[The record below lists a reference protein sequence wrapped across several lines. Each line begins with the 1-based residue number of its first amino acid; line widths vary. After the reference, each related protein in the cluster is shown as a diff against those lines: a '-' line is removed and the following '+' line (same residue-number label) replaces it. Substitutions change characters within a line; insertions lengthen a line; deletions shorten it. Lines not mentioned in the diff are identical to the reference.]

1 MMRVPSFALLCCCCC
16 THAELT
22 GKAFRDPPNDHQP
35 VFYDASLTTDAAH
48 LLPDKNDRTDLVYE
62 DDSTEFDANEYG
74 KYDGDIDNDS
84 AYGSEDEE
92 EFLTTNDTPTT
103 TECDHDH
110 DHDDDH
116 DHDHDHDHNHDH
128 DHHNG
133 WTTAQQWGYATLANS
148 VVVSFSLC
156 GIVIVKCTSGK
167 SRQTIGDMFLGLCVS
182 IMLGDGVMHIM
193 PHFLGMNFSTI

>member
-1 MMRVPSFALLCCCCC
+1 MRVPSFALLCCCCC

-22 GKAFRDPPNDHQP
+22 GKAFRDPPNNHRP
-35 VFYDASLTTDAAH
+35 IFYDGSLTTDAAH
-48 LLPDKNDRTDLVYE
+48 LLPDKNDRTSLVHE
-62 DDSTEFDANEYG
+62 NDSNLFDAYKYG

-84 AYGSEDEE
+84 VYGSDNDEE
-92 EFLTTNDTPTT
+92 VQTTNDTPTT
-103 TECDHDH
+103 TECD
-110 DHDDDH
+110 DD
-116 DHDHDHDHNHDH
+116 HDH

-133 WTTAQQWGYATLANS
+133 WSTAQQWGYATLAIS

-167 SRQTIGDMFLGLCVS
+167 GRQTIGDMFLGLCVS

-193 PHFLGMNFSTI
+193 PHFLGTNFTAF